1 MPKRKV
7 PETSIE
13 AHDSLSP
20 EYLNDTYRVITKSL
34 SEIGKGTVEDIAAHA
49 KIDKHAVWKRMSELL
64 KMDAIYRT
72 EEKKKLKSGRK
83 GFVWM
88 LSEKY
93 IIKTVVAKNALN
105 PEKTQKE
112 KPVEKST
119 SKYVQQKLIQ

>member
-1 MPKRKV
+1 MSKRKV

-49 KIDKHAVWKRMSELL
+49 KMDKHAVWKRMSELL
-64 KMDAIYRT
+64 KMEVIYRT
-72 EEKKKLKSGRK
+72 EEKKVLKSGRK

-93 IIKTVVAKNALN
+93 IIKTVVAQNALN
-105 PEKTQKE
+105 PEKPKE
-112 KPVEKST
+112 EKIIEKTT
-119 SKYVQQKLIQ
+119 SKYRSQKLF